1 MNKSQT
7 EKHNILRKS
16 KQVFYIT
23 SYRPASLLKPA
34 SPLLFLRPTN
44 LFIPFIEAS
53 QFMNKTLYFIGC
65 LKEKFAF
72 YSFRADKTRR
82 QLYFFMQI
90 QMYKPLYKHKEGV
103 D

>member
-1 MNKSQT
+1 
-7 EKHNILRKS
+7 
-16 KQVFYIT
+16 
-23 SYRPASLLKPA
+23 
-34 SPLLFLRPTN
+34 
-44 LFIPFIEAS
+44 
-53 QFMNKTLYFIGC
+53 MNKTLYFIGC

-90 QMYKPLYKHKEGV
+90 QMYKPLHKHKERV